1 MWRSLRVGWW
11 RVCWLVRLGRLAYWL
26 VVDVWRFVWLTLGT
40 AAWGCRD
47 WREMSVRAGVPF
59 RPGVPGC
66 DYCYRLSRVLFRV
79 AVVPHTG
86 RAGDVCAAC
95 RVLIGS
101 ADDR

>member
-1 MWRSLRVGWW
+1 
-11 RVCWLVRLGRLAYWL
+11 
-26 VVDVWRFVWLTLGT
+26 
-40 AAWGCRD
+40 
-47 WREMSVRAGVPF
+47 MSVRAGVPF

-101 ADDR
+101 AGDRR